1 MDNFVSWNRIR
12 QYWDCTAKAAR
23 PNKSKRI
30 SGFGSSLSLLCLQL
44 LFSYTE
50 SQTPDQ
56 GVIFIILSKSNQMS
70 CKTLH
75 QVRLENELEF
85 CSHSC
90 YGGWRAGYC
99 VNVARKIISNTLSRV
114 VFQLWTCTDM
124 DSFTFE
130 SNISSFLFLPLLIT
144 YFPSYTCTFHFL
156 CACRGPA
163 LLAGMGWDVSK
174 TNLLSKSQ
182 NCDFTICKFKQWAA
196 EGLMRSSDC
205 SNQYLA
211 DQRFYVYVQPQI
223 QKSCKKKK
231 INKKKECMK

>member
-1 MDNFVSWNRIR
+1 VSTVAVFLYRITNSWPGCNL
-12 QYWDCTAKAAR
+12 YYPVKV
-23 PNKSKRI
+23 KSDV
-30 SGFGSSLSLLCLQL
+30 LQN
-44 LFSYTE
+44 TPP
-50 SQTPDQ
+50 SQTGEWI
-56 GVIFIILSKSNQMS
+56 GVLFTFILWW
-70 CKTLH
+70 
-75 QVRLENELEF
+75 LE
-85 CSHSC
+85 S
-90 YGGWRAGYC
+90 YC
-99 VNVARKIISNTLSRV
+99 VNVARKIISNTLSKV

-130 SNISSFLFLPLLIT
+130 SNISSSLFLPLLIT

-163 LLAGMGWDVSK
+163 LLAGMGWDVTK

-231 INKKKECMK
+231 KECMK